1 MRSIATMLHRAT
13 AACAVVGALAIG
25 GTAHANTLDTTG
37 SLAGS
42 VGLTV
47 HQGALTQNVAA
58 GGFTGTWHSGGTPD
72 VLSPITFWCFELTQ
86 YFSPGTSYPGYTASA
101 LGGAVAS
108 RIVQLFHEA
117 FGAAD
122 DSATNSAAFQLAIWE
137 IEYESSGLADVSLY
151 NVSSGTG
158 FYATGSGVNFTAAR
172 NQANTW
178 LAGLDAYSGSG
189 LTIALL
195 HNSEHQDFISSG
207 LPPSACCKRDVPE
220 PPVLPLVLAAMGAAA
235 LVESRRRLRSRGV

>member
-1 MRSIATMLHRAT
+1 MRTIANMLPRAT
-13 AACAVVGALAIG
+13 AACAVVGALALG

-37 SLAGS
+37 FLNGS

-47 HQGALTQNVAA
+47 HQGALTENVSA
-58 GGFTGTWHSGGTPD
+58 GGFTGKWHSGGTPD

-101 LGGAVAS
+101 LGGPVVS
-108 RIVQLFHEA
+108 RIVQLFQEA

-122 DSATNSAAFQLAIWE
+122 DSVTNSAAFQLAIWE

-178 LAGLDAYSGSG
+178 LAGLDAYRNRCTSVAEGG
-189 LTIALL
+189 YEGFHLERTM
-195 HNSEHQDFISSG
+195 G
-207 LPPSACCKRDVPE
+207 
-220 PPVLPLVLAAMGAAA
+220 PVAA
-235 LVESRRRLRSRGV
+235 